1 MVRIDRNLRNFTGS
15 ESTGEDH
22 PNHAACSAYVDAAAL
37 NIPDNEDWEGPNENA
52 YAVWIGDDGERNLM
66 IV

>member
-1 MVRIDRNLRNFTGS
+1 MVRIDRNLGNFT
-15 ESTGEDH
+15 
-22 PNHAACSAYVDAAAL
+22 AAKAQARIIQTMLRAPRMLIRQRL

-52 YAVWIGDDGERNLM
+52 YAVWIGDNGERNLM